1 MVEGYRFRMCHI
13 LKNIFH
19 NIYTFY
25 SLRFGNYSLLCWD
38 TLSAFQSKR
47 LYTNGTVLLE
57 NLALGDSQVCATVVG
72 AGKASCWR
80 TNAAFESPS
89 GSDRFDSI
97 SSGSGFSCGVLKGSD
112 RVRCWGV
119 GSIAR
124 KMESEFRNMSM
135 VSLVAGESHV
145 CGLNSSGYLVC
156 RGSNDFGQIDVPER
170 DALEFFGLALG
181 VEHT

>member
-47 LYTNGTVLLE
+47 LYTNGTVLFE
-57 NLALGDSQVCATVVG
+57 NIALGESKVCAIVAGVG
-72 AGKASCWR
+72 TASCWR

-97 SSGSGFSCGVLKGSD
+97 SSESSFSCRVLKGSD
-112 RVRCWGV
+112 RVRCWGL
-119 GSIAR
+119 GSIAK
-124 KMESEFRNMSM
+124 KMESEYRNMS
-135 VSLVAGESHV
+135 GESHV

-181 VEHT
+181 VEHTWCS

>member
-1 MVEGYRFRMCHI
+1 MCHI

-47 LYTNGTVLLE
+47 LYTNGTVLFE
-57 NLALGDSQVCATVVG
+57 NIALG
-72 AGKASCWR
+72 
-80 TNAAFESPS
+80 ES
-89 GSDRFDSI
+89 
-97 SSGSGFSCGVLKGSD
+97 KGSD
-112 RVRCWGV
+112 RVRCWGL
-119 GSIAR
+119 GSIAK
-124 KMESEFRNMSM
+124 KMETEYRNMS
-135 VSLVAGESHV
+135 GESHV